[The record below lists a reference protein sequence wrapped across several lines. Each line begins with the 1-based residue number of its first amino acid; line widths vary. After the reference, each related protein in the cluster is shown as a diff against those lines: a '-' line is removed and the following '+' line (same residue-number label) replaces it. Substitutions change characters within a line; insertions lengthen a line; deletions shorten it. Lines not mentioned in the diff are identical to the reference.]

1 MKVYLISG
9 KAGSGKNYVANRLYE
24 RLNNSVVTSFSKYIK
39 LFATE
44 LKLWD
49 GNDNEKPREFLQ
61 KTGDIMRAIN
71 DNFLTKRMLEDIK
84 VYKELGIE
92 NVIIN
97 DVRLKNEIE
106 YMKNSPHKIITIRVN
121 NKKSNRKL
129 STSEKTHLTETELN
143 NYKKFDYIIENQN
156 NNIDNI
162 INEIVKGK
170 E

>member
-1 MKVYLISG
+1 MNVYLISG
-9 KAGSGKNYVANRLYE
+9 KAGSGKNYIANKLYE
-24 RLNNSVVTSFSKYIK
+24 QLNNSIVTSFSKYIK

-61 KTGDIMRAIN
+61 NTGDIMRAID

-84 VYKELGIE
+84 VYKKLGIE

-106 YMKNSPHKIITIRVN
+106 YMKSSSHKIITIRVN

-129 STSEKTHLTETELN
+129 SPLEKKHLTETELD
-143 NYKKFDYIIENQN
+143 NYKKFDYIIENQDK
-156 NNIDNI
+156 NIEDI
-162 INEIVKGK
+162 INKIVKGN